1 MPKSVRSSEKISPT
15 AYATGNL
22 WVRLGLSHPALSTP
36 QGRRLDRAFSLLMRV
51 IGGGSF
57 GALMLARH
65 KGIDAQLAKAIEAGQ
80 VGTVIEIAAGLSG
93 RGIRMMQRY
102 GKKIQYIETDLPNM
116 TALKRERLASADL
129 LSKKHR
135 VIELNAL
142 ADKGADSLDA
152 LVRTLDKTKGVAIIT
167 EGLMNYL
174 SPADALAV
182 WGRIARNLK
191 KFPHGLYLAD
201 AYLMRGNRSIPAII
215 FGAVLSTFVRG
226 RMHVHFKTAAHGVDV
241 MRKAGFRAVALHEPR
256 SLPAT
261 REIAKRPGGNRVLI
275 LEAST

>member
-1 MPKSVRSSEKISPT
+1 MSKTVRSSEKISPT

-36 QGRRLDRAFSLLMRV
+36 QGRRLDRAFSLLMRA
-51 IGGGSF
+51 IGGRSF
-57 GALMLARH
+57 GTMMYARH
-65 KGIDAQLAKAIEAGQ
+65 TGIDAQLRKAIEAGK

-93 RGIRMMQRY
+93 RGVRMMQRY
-102 GKKIQYIETDLPNM
+102 GDRIQYIETDLPNM
-116 TALKRERLASADL
+116 AALKRERLESADL

-142 ADKGADSLDA
+142 ADKGADSLAA
-152 LVRTLDKTKGVAIIT
+152 LVKTLDKKKGVAIIT

-174 SPADALAV
+174 SPDDARGV
-182 WGRIARNLK
+182 WARIATNMK

-215 FGAVLSTFVRG
+215 FGAVLSAFVRG
-226 RMHVHFKTAAHGVDV
+226 RMHVHFKTSAHGIDV
-241 MRKAGFRAVALHEPR
+241 MRTAGFKAVALHETR

-261 REIAKRPGGNRVLI
+261 RAVAKRKGGDRVLI